1 MQLLATLQT
10 TTYRKQNKIKDSI
23 IPIDENAARE
33 NFIKAARLGCSKSQ
47 LRLGFAY
54 GTARLGCPKNI
65 PVALHY
71 FRLAARQGEADAD
84 FEISTWFG
92 WGQPGIL
99 EANGKQAFVHARRAA
114 VTGLVPALCQVGY
127 FYESGI
133 GVATSIPKAKE
144 WYLKAA
150 AKGDKT
156 AQRRLDALR
165 KRGSFGVSLSPG

>member
-1 MQLLATLQT
+1 MQT
-10 TTYRKQNKIKDSI
+10 TTYRKHNKIKESI

-65 PVALHY
+65 PIALHY
-71 FRLAARQGEADAD
+71 FRLAARQGEANAD

-92 WGQPGIL
+92 WGQPGLL
-99 EANGKQAFVHARRAA
+99 EPNGKHAFIHAKRAA
-114 VTGLVPALCQVGY
+114 ATGLVSALCQVGY
-127 FYESGI
+127 FYET
-133 GVATSIPKAKE
+133 GVGVVKNIPKARE

-150 AKGDKT
+150 AKGDQT
-156 AQRRLDALR
+156 AQKRLDALR
-165 KRGSFGVSLSPG
+165 KRGTFGVSLSSS